1 MEKNKKKKE
10 KGNMTNSL
18 NKQRI
23 SFNQR
28 WRNEKE
34 KKRKREKKRKKEK
47 RRERKKKKKNLEESP
62 QKDIKAYSE

>member
-34 KKRKREKKRKKEK
+34 KKRKKRKKKK
-47 RRERKKKKKNLEESP
+47 RKKKNLEESP

>member
-34 KKRKREKKRKKEK
+34 KKRKKRKKKKE
-47 RRERKKKKKNLEESP
+47 KKKKNLEESP